1 MEENYCPIEN
11 KYDRLAIIYII
22 NLMSDELDKIESDNL
37 DNLINDLNLI
47 KTECEDFMSKN
58 DVKSLTQYSSKFNN
72 FTKDYLVSAINEVLF
87 NNVPLSIE
95 DNEFVNEFLV
105 DNAGFTNGEYKRRS
119 KKINLIVNHF
129 VSQSDSNEV
138 KLDSNE
144 INESNPIAKFLKII
158 TLILFTSFIG
168 VMFKECYNGKKL
180 FEDNTTYSNDDL
192 IIDSISAVID
202 SAVVDSSAIYFD
214 NAKQEEDSSRI
225 DSYNNSLLFETNNR
239 NINEEEINSFI
250 HDYYKTVVNYDYQ
263 NYYNIFAPL
272 VYSFYNYKN
281 VSVDDIISDNI
292 NYSKKWK
299 YVSIEYLPNTLDI
312 IYQNDNVTE
321 LNYQIIYKTKQNEY
335 DDWKIYYL
343 KLEVTLDSYN
353 RINSIKEIK
362 L

>member
-37 DNLINDLNLI
+37 DNLINDLNLT

-58 DVKSLTQYSSKFNN
+58 DVKSLTQYSTKFNN
-72 FTKDYLVSAINEVLF
+72 FTKDYLVTAINEVLF
-87 NNVPLSIE
+87 NNLPLSIE

-105 DNAGFTNGEYKRRS
+105 DNAGFTNGEFKRRN

-129 VSQSDSNEV
+129 VSQSDSNEIV
-138 KLDSNE
+138 SNSNE
-144 INESNPIAKFLKII
+144 INKSNPIAKFFKII
-158 TLILFTSFIG
+158 ALILFASFIG

-180 FEDNTTYSNDDL
+180 FESNTFSNYEDFPT
-192 IIDSISAVID
+192 D
-202 SAVVDSSAIYFD
+202 SAVAIVDSAVLPVTYDIQD
-214 NAKQEEDSSRI
+214 EVLSRI
-225 DSYNNSLLFETNNR
+225 DSSNNSLLFETNNK
-239 NINEEEINSFI
+239 NINEEKINLFI

-272 VYSFYNYKN
+272 VYDFYNYKN
-281 VSVDDIISDNI
+281 VSVDEIISDNI

-299 YVSIEYLPNTLDI
+299 YIRIEYLPNTLNVI
-312 IYQNDNVTE
+312 SQNDIKTIMS
-321 LNYQIIYKTKQNEY
+321 YQIIYKAKQQEF
-335 DDWKIYYL
+335 DDWKVYNL
-343 KLEVTLDSYN
+343 KLKLILDKN
-353 RINSIKEIK
+353 NKIISIKEIK

>member
-1 MEENYCPIEN
+1 MEENFCPVEN

-168 VMFKECYNGKKL
+168 VLFKECYNGKKL
-180 FEDNTTYSNDDL
+180 FESNTSSNYKDFL
-192 IIDSISAVID
+192 TD
-202 SAVVDSSAIYFD
+202 SAVAIVDSAVLPVAYDIQD
-214 NAKQEEDSSRI
+214 EVLSRI
-225 DSYNNSLLFETNNR
+225 DSSNNSLLFETNNR
-239 NINEEEINSFI
+239 NIYKEEINSFI

-263 NYYNIFAPL
+263 NYYNIFAPM

-281 VSVDDIISDNI
+281 VSVDEIISDNI

-321 LNYQIIYKTKQNEY
+321 LNYQIIYKTKRNEY

-343 KLEVTLDSYN
+343 KLEVTLDKN
-353 RINSIKEIK
+353 NKIISIKEIK